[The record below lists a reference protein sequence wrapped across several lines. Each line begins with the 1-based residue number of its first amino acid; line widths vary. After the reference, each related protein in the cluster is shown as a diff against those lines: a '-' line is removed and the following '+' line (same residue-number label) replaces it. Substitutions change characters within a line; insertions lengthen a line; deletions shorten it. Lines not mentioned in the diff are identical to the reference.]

1 MKEENKV
8 LRNTVEQTLKDYND
22 LQMKLASI
30 QQNNQDMIKVFS
42 HAIYRFLSI
51 VLWDIIDYM

>member
-22 LQMKLASI
+22 LQTKFARI
-30 QQNNQDMIKVFS
+30 QQNNQDMKVFS

-51 VLWDIIDYM
+51 VLWDIIDYIL